1 MTHTSGAST
10 ASSRTRLDRREPG
23 EVFGPSFS
31 LFADVLLVG
40 LLTTAACLPV
50 VTAPAA
56 FAAASTTLRQSAGH
70 GLPVRAGTYA
80 GHLRARLTA
89 RVLAAGCVPPLL
101 ALVLLIDAA
110 LLRSPLPGAAVMS
123 PVLALL
129 TLGAMVVGLRATALE
144 APYRL
149 SAREGLLR
157 SVADPRG
164 TLLLTGA
171 VLLSVVL
178 AWSIPL
184 LTPLLPGPLAFAA
197 TVVELR
203 SPAG

>member
-1 MTHTSGAST
+1 M
-10 ASSRTRLDRREPG
+10 
-23 EVFGPSFS
+23 
-31 LFADVLLVG
+31 
-40 LLTTAACLPV
+40 
-50 VTAPAA
+50 
-56 FAAASTTLRQSAGH
+56 
-70 GLPVRAGTYA
+70 
-80 GHLRARLTA
+80 
-89 RVLAAGCVPPLL
+89 LAAGCVPPLL

-110 LLRSPLPGAAVMS
+110 LLRSSLPGAAIMS

-164 TLLLTGA
+164 TLLLAGA

-197 TVVELR
+197 TVVALR

>member
-1 MTHTSGAST
+1 MTHAPSASTAST
-10 ASSRTRLDRREPG
+10 ASSRDRREPG

-40 LLTTAACLPV
+40 LLTTGACLPV

-56 FAAASTTLRQSAGH
+56 FAAASATLRQSADP
-70 GLPVRAGTYA
+70 GLPVRAGAYV
-80 GHLRARLTA
+80 GQLRAHLTA

-110 LLRSPLPGAAVMS
+110 LLRSSLPGAAVMS
-123 PVLALL
+123 PMLALL
-129 TLGAMVVGLRATALE
+129 TLGAMVVGLRATALK

-149 SAREGLLR
+149 SAREGFLR

-164 TLLLTGA
+164 ALLLAGA

-184 LTPLLPGPLAFAA
+184 LTPLLPGPLAFAT

>member
-10 ASSRTRLDRREPG
+10 ASSRARLDRREPG

-56 FAAASTTLRQSAGH
+56 FAAASATLRQSADH

-89 RVLAAGCVPPLL
+89 RVLAAGCVLPLL

-110 LLRSPLPGAAVMS
+110 LLRSPLPGAAVMA

-164 TLLLTGA
+164 TLLLAGA